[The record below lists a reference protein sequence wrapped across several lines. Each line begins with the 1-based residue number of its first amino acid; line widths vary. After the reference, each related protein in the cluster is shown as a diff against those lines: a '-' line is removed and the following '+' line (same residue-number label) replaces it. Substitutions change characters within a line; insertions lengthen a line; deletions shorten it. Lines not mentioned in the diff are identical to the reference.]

1 MKVGTAFAV
10 IAGRGTYTGTK
21 RTAFQIVQKAS
32 LKQAQARLEF
42 ENPLVYTGGEVKPAG
57 YELTVSAK
65 NADGNKEMVTLA
77 EGTDFTVS
85 YKNNI
90 RPGTATVTF
99 EGINGYTGTLK
110 KTYRISPYKIGE
122 NAGNTEG
129 TDEKIRVELAESYAY
144 AKGGCKPEPVV
155 SFQGKVLKKGT
166 DYTLS
171 YKNNRGL
178 YDGNSAGKQPTVRVK
193 GKGCFTGSCELS
205 YQITAKGMDGLAMW
219 AADKVWQNRGNIYQT
234 KIEIRDVDGKA
245 LSAGR
250 DYEKTLRYAYG
261 ADATLAD
268 GTIKRAGEEVSG
280 TDILPA
286 GTLLRVTAAAK
297 GEHYTGE
304 VSCCYRITA
313 ADIGKATVTI
323 PAQTYTGREIR
334 PDGEIQVKQNGQVL
348 SEDNYEITGY
358 ANNINKG
365 TATVTIKG
373 KNDCGGVKTVKFRIK
388 GKGFLWWWK

>member
-1 MKVGTAFAV
+1 M
-10 IAGRGTYTGTK
+10 
-21 RTAFQIVQKAS
+21 
-32 LKQAQARLEF
+32 
-42 ENPLVYTGGEVKPAG
+42 
-57 YELTVSAK
+57 
-65 NADGNKEMVTLA
+65 
-77 EGTDFTVS
+77 
-85 YKNNI
+85 
-90 RPGTATVTF
+90 
-99 EGINGYTGTLK
+99 
-110 KTYRISPYKIGE
+110 
-122 NAGNTEG
+122 
-129 TDEKIRVELAESYAY
+129 ELAEAYAY

-171 YKNNRGL
+171 YKNNKHL
-178 YDGNSAGKQPTVRVK
+178 YDGNSVGKQPTVRVK
-193 GKGCFTGSCELS
+193 GKDCFTGSCELP

-234 KIEIRDVDGKA
+234 KIEIRD
-245 LSAGR
+245 
-250 DYEKTLRYAYG
+250 
-261 ADATLAD
+261 AD

-280 TDILPA
+280 NDILPA

-297 GEHYTGE
+297 GDHYTGE
-304 VSCCYRITA
+304 ASCCYRITA
-313 ADIGKATVTI
+313 ADIGKATVKI

-334 PDGEIQVKQNGQVL
+334 PDGEIQVKLNRQVL